1 MARLPAV
8 ATGFDARRFLG
19 TWYIVATSYGFWK
32 RRIHPTVTYG
42 EVPGDPH
49 ALRDRLDFQVRRP
62 WGGSYKPAALEGID
76 TQDGEPGRFL
86 WRGRGLLRVI
96 RSRWCVVAVGEQYDW
111 AVTYFARSNVGT
123 APGVDIYARTAAL
136 PAGRVR
142 EILSRVCADPF
153 LAEACTGMFATVQ
166 KGGAPALALEL
177 SRPR

>member
-8 ATGFDARRFLG
+8 ATSFDARRFLG
-19 TWYIVATSYGFWK
+19 IWYIVATSYGFWK

-42 EVPGDPH
+42 EVAGDPR
-49 ALRDRLDFQVRRP
+49 ALSDRLDFEVRKP
-62 WGGSYKPAALEGID
+62 WRGSYEPAVLEGID
-76 TQDGEPGRFL
+76 RQDGEPGRFV

-142 EILSRVCADPF
+142 EILSQVSADPF

-166 KGGAPALALEL
+166 KGGAATPDLEL
-177 SRPR
+177 PRAR